1 MAARYAPDAVADTES
16 RAGTPTSLYDEIFR
30 TERQASASSAATG
43 DSALVITQRFTEL
56 NSDDDTDAPDAA
68 PDAAPGA
75 APGAAASGAQR
86 AGAHTA
92 TPRPSSSA
100 GQPASDSPPP
110 APTTETPAASTAEQ
124 PAEAPAR
131 EPGADPLSPMPAP
144 APAISL
150 SDAQRLSRT
159 GHASSRRRREAH
171 SGAGS
176 PRSSRRSLPHNVL
189 HALSSQSSDGPGTL
203 LPSLYGYFSNEPAPT
218 HVRPFSSSRL
228 GQPRNLRAQ
237 ATTSTSPVSATGDS
251 DRSGLYANAALAER
265 ILNSGPSIANV
276 APPGDVPLSPGA
288 SAHAAHARLRD
299 AAVLQSHKFA
309 AGALSD
315 RGVAQRRAADVRR
328 THQFEENSVLAFVWT
343 VDDAKQLAVD
353 IDTDASEHAAWGM
366 RPLFGDE
373 RWRIELVHDGGLAVR
388 LTCLTVSALP
398 FEAEMP
404 ASVSVAL
411 RAPRV
416 PGARVGETLWSAT
429 TEHVFSPR
437 SESVVQRT
445 LLSSAL
451 THPRVAQVNAV
462 EVVAQVAAGP
472 AAEAPGA
479 FEMREVDAVP
489 KPLASA
495 LAAMVDDGSTGDVM
509 IIVREKGLQQQP
521 SAELAASVGLKSF
534 VQPWQTGASAPI
546 DGDIDDLP
554 IYVRDRVLWAHTPI
568 LRARSDFFATMLDS
582 AFSEGSSV
590 EPTGRL
596 RDSKRPFRILRIPD
610 ADYVTVYWLLRFL
623 YTNQVHFMHDEDIRA
638 VALDDHWILAQA
650 PGDSRPDWRW
660 RSVTDDDEIDVLHTP
675 QKQPLRPGSSAPMV
689 LDTGNAHALE
699 VGSDAGSGASHPEH
713 SPTVLGK
720 RAGGMHALT
729 NDPHPHPPMLAVPPA
744 SALAVYR
751 VAHRYGITELCDT
764 ATAHIVAH
772 LTPDNATNYLL
783 CTTLFDQLQ
792 SAVQRYMYEHWGE
805 VSTSAAFER
814 CCDEVSAGEWGL
826 TAGRSLVAL
835 MRNMPKGSSG

>member
-1 MAARYAPDAVADTES
+1 MAARYASDVADAES

-30 TERQASASSAATG
+30 TERRTSASSAATG

-56 NSDDDTDAPDAA
+56 SSDDDADATV
-68 PDAAPGA
+68 APGA
-75 APGAAASGAQR
+75 MPGAAHR
-86 AGAHTA
+86 AAPHA
-92 TPRPSSSA
+92 APSLVF
-100 GQPASDSPPP
+100 DSPPP
-110 APTTETPAASTAEQ
+110 APTTETPVAPAAEQ
-124 PAEAPAR
+124 PAEAPAP
-131 EPGADPLSPMPAP
+131 ESADNPVSPIPAP

-276 APPGDVPLSPGA
+276 TPPGEVPPSPGA
-288 SAHAAHARLRD
+288 SKHAAHARLRD
-299 AAVLQSHKFA
+299 AEVLQSFKFA

-315 RGVAQRRAADVRR
+315 RGIAQRRAADVRR
-328 THQFEENSVLAFVWT
+328 THQFEENSVLAFVWA
-343 VDDAKQLAVD
+343 VDDPKQLAID
-353 IDTDASEHAAWGM
+353 IDTGASEHPAWGT

-373 RWRIELVHDGGLAVR
+373 RWRVELVHDGGLAVR
-388 LTCLTVSALP
+388 LTCLAVSALP

-404 ASVSVAL
+404 TSVTVAL
-411 RAPRV
+411 RAPCV

-445 LLSSAL
+445 LLSNAL
-451 THPRVAQVNAV
+451 RHPRVVEVNAV
-462 EVVAQVAAGP
+462 EVVVQVAAGP
-472 AAEAPGA
+472 AAEVPCA

-495 LAAMVDDGSTGDVM
+495 LAAMVDDSNTGDVM

-546 DGDIDDLP
+546 DNDDLS

-590 EPTGRL
+590 ESSGRL
-596 RDSKRPFRILRIPD
+596 RDSRRPFRILRIPD

-660 RSVTDDDEIDVLHTP
+660 RCVTDDDEIDALHTP
-675 QKQPLRPGSSAPMV
+675 QKQPLQPGTSAPMV
-689 LDTGNAHALE
+689 LDTGHAHALE
-699 VGSDAGSGASHPEH
+699 VGSDASTGASHPEH
-713 SPTVLGK
+713 SPTVVGK
-720 RAGGMHALT
+720 RAGSMHTLT

-772 LTPDNATNYLL
+772 LTPENATNYLL